1 MAIRRSLAV
10 VLGAG
15 LGLAS
20 LSCETR
26 TVATD
31 AGPSEPSP
39 NASILPAPLATG
51 IETARP
57 PSDAGPSDAGLG
69 DAEAAPPPVPAR
81 EDEPLAADTEL
92 REASGVAL
100 SGVTLRGRFRWPD
113 VTPPPRV
120 PETSADALDRAR
132 AAATFEIDVTSAAAG
147 RLRVAFVSPRFVL
160 PAGSELRA
168 RSSSYGH
175 ALVWPDGGRYVVV
188 QPGALRTLLNERR
201 ADVVPLTRAAGTPR
215 GNSQAHGMASER
227 ITLTTPLGRLE
238 LEQAHAT
245 GAGAGATLW
254 CRFLIELAGVH
265 PESTACRPDLLPV
278 RAEYFWTEGGRLL
291 FEAIVIDRAPTLE
304 LTALKVP
311 PEHAEHRIGEA
322 PTPASALLAERA
334 QLRSIRVRPGV
345 VRPAKDAPKEGLLL
359 VNSDDLLRYALI
371 DAWPVARLEARGTGL
386 LLDLIPGTY
395 SLSVRS
401 FLGDEVSAPVAV
413 TVPGKVTTGEAPR
426 PEP

>member
-1 MAIRRSLAV
+1 MAMRGARAV
-10 VLGAG
+10 VLVAG
-15 LGLAS
+15 VGLAS

-26 TVATD
+26 TVPTD

-51 IETARP
+51 IETARA

-69 DAEAAPPPVPAR
+69 DAEAAPPPVAAR

-132 AAATFEIDVTSAAAG
+132 AAATFEVDVTSAAAG
-147 RLRVAFVSPRFVL
+147 RLRVAIVSPRFVL

-168 RSSSYGH
+168 RSGSYGH
-175 ALVWPDGGRYVVV
+175 ALVWPDGRRYVVV

-215 GNSQAHGMASER
+215 GNSQALGMASER

-238 LEQAHAT
+238 LEQAHAA
-245 GAGAGATLW
+245 GAGAGAALW

-265 PESTACRPDLLPV
+265 PDSTACRPDLLPV
-278 RAEYFWTEGGRLL
+278 RAEYFWSEGGRLL

-304 LTALKVP
+304 LAALKVP
-311 PEHAEHRIGEA
+311 PEHAGHRIGEV

-334 QLRSIRVRPGV
+334 QLRSIRARPGIVRPS
-345 VRPAKDAPKEGLLL
+345 KDAPKEGLLL
-359 VNSDDLLRYALI
+359 VNADDLLRYALI
-371 DAWPVARLEARGTGL
+371 DGWPVARLEARGTGL

-413 TVPGKVTTGEAPR
+413 TVPGRVTTGEGPR